1 MVIKGYLSL
10 MSVRPGEELQGS
22 SAVVAGKPIPTHGLD
37 SWRIK
42 MNPAFGR
49 RVPPSDGSRIRGAP
63 AEIFS

>member
-1 MVIKGYLSL
+1 
-10 MSVRPGEELQGS
+10 VRIPPAAEGKKFRAEELQGS

-63 AEIFS
+63 AEFFS